1 MRNSYDKWLA
11 GEGCCNANNFI
22 HIEIPDCD
30 KHDVCDCENILL
42 EISKLHTDDEILQ
55 EEIDELSGNVET
67 LSGEVDN
74 KLDASAYTPVDLS
87 DYYTKEE
94 VDELIPDVP
103 SLSGYATEQWVEE
116 QGYLT
121 EHQPL
126 KTINGQVIS
135 GTGNIEID
143 CSGGTIDAYTKT
155 ESDAKYQE
163 KLIAGNNISLIGNVI
178 NANMPDTSEFVSNTT
193 LIQYITNLQQQI
205 DSLTAAIS
213 GCCGESGETQY
224 RWITETGEND
234 YWCSGTTKMSKEKEQ
249 SSTDGISWTDTGN
262 IRNGSTVLEYNCVE
276 CGYVPP
282 VSYKVSLRYIDGT
295 EDNRNCDG
303 KTELKALNPSNWE
316 NISGATVGDCIT
328 SIGNLCFYGYSGLTT
343 VSLPN
348 TITSIGGMAFS
359 HCIALPSVS
368 MPSGV
373 TYIGANGFA
382 QCFSLESVVVPNG
395 VESLKYATFYQCSA
409 MTSITLSNSLKII
422 DNDAIKSCSSLQSLT
437 LPSTLTSIGKHS
449 FAFDTSL
456 TTVTCLATTPPTFH
470 DSGETGTGGNS
481 GDIFYGCNNLTTIYV
496 PSGSVNA
503 YKNAWPIYEDKIQAI

>member
-74 KLDASAYTPVDLS
+74 KLDITAYTPVDLS

-126 KTINGQVIS
+126 KTINGQIIS

-143 CSGGTIDAYTKT
+143 CSGGTIDAYTKQ

-262 IRNGSTVLEYNCVE
+262 ERSGSTVLEINCID
-276 CGYVPP
+276 CGYVP
-282 VSYKVSLRYIDGT
+282 VYGNKLIAHYNNGNSQTIYCTGAWDDSFIYGTDYIDYETG
-295 EDNRNCDG
+295 
-303 KTELKALNPSNWE
+303 A
-316 NISGATVGDCIT
+316 SGLTAVEVGDCPTKIAGYGFSGCT
-328 SIGNLCFYGYSGLTT
+328 NLTSVTLTNNIESIGAFAFDSCR
-343 VSLPN
+343 SLSN
-348 TITSIGGMAFS
+348 ITI
-359 HCIALPSVS
+359 PSS
-368 MPSGV
+368 V
-373 TYIGANGFA
+373 TYISQNAFIR
-382 QCFSLESVVVPNG
+382 CSKLSSVTI
-395 VESLKYATFYQCSA
+395 Y
-409 MTSITLSNSLKII
+409 
-422 DNDAIKSCSSLQSLT
+422 
-437 LPSTLTSIGKHS
+437 
-449 FAFDTSL
+449 
-456 TTVTCLATTPPTFH
+456 ATTPPAIG
-470 DSGETGTGGNS
+470 SGIFENT
-481 GDIFYGCNNLTTIYV
+481 DINLVIYV
-496 PSGSVNA
+496 PANFVDA
-503 YKNAWPIYEDKIQAI
+503 YKSNYQWSEYANRIQAI